1 MARWT
6 RRREWHT
13 RRSCRWTRPCIT
25 ELDATTAHELAVA
38 ALSSTPP
45 LLLPASRAPP
55 WPSSSP
61 PRFRA
66 APGTARQPCGP
77 LRPAAVVP
85 TRHRRR
91 FLRPR
96 PPPPSTGTDSTHRD
110 AVPATLLLLPS
121 SDSWRGKNRG
131 WRENTEKCTAA
142 LSDARF
148 ALHVVYAVGS

>member
-38 ALSSTPP
+38 APSSTPL

-66 APGTARQPCGP
+66 APGTARHGNRASRSGP
-77 LRPAAVVP
+77 LLWYQLDTGADSFDLVLLHLPPVPIRRPS
-85 TRHRRR
+85 R
-91 FLRPR
+91 
-96 PPPPSTGTDSTHRD
+96 HRD

-131 WRENTEKCTAA
+131 WKENTEKCTTA
-142 LSDARF
+142 LSDAR
-148 ALHVVYAVGS
+148 VYAVGS